1 MCAVAGRR
9 SLSLLLGFVL
19 VFLSFTSHVAFPVVR
34 YGKHPDSVAAEC
46 GLPCGEK
53 KTQWTKIFNSIKLN
67 SVAWF
72 MEEWRE
78 NITAWC
84 DWCSTRSASWSYYKH
99 DLGDIW
105 AKSFFFYPGQ
115 GSTGGANTLILAR
128 TEGTSRRTTLKRPGV
143 LCSYT
148 TRSIP
153 VRSQENLT

>member
-19 VFLSFTSHVAFPVVR
+19 FFLSFTSHVAFPVVR

-99 DLGDIW
+99 DLGHIW
-105 AKSFFFYPGQ
+105 AKSFFFFFFTPWSRKHRGCQYFNT
-115 GSTGGANTLILAR
+115 SANGRNVA
-128 TEGTSRRTTLKRPGV
+128 SDHVKK
-143 LCSYT
+143 
-148 TRSIP
+148 TRSP
-153 VRSQENLT
+153 VFLYDPKYSR